1 MADIRLDLSLRQEQ
15 KLSTQMVQTMETI
28 AMPAQE
34 LNEKIRKEAETN
46 PVLVIKD
53 RSPSYSEFA
62 SRYSSATDRR
72 ESYSDSSYGEDSD
85 GQQGRWIEGMVSSRE
100 SLSEHLLSQLW
111 ESDAEK
117 PVLAAASVIIT
128 AMDGNG
134 FLPSPPEELLPPE
147 SRQYAQAAMDIIHTL
162 EPLGVGAL
170 NWRDSLI
177 IQARGLGMRSEELS
191 LFTKLVD
198 SHLEQMRL
206 GKADE
211 VASEL
216 GTDTEEVNALFSF
229 LKTLTPF
236 PGRKYSSGYDEIVI
250 PEISIRKEDG
260 KLRMKL
266 ERDAVP
272 SVEIDA
278 SYRDMAA
285 ELKGT
290 RSEEGRKAR
299 KFLSESI
306 ASAESLI
313 SQLEARASML
323 EKVGTF
329 LMARQQPFFLEG
341 PLYLKAIT
349 LKEAAD
355 EIGVHETTVGRIASS
370 KYIDTDWGIF
380 PIRDLFT
387 SGVKAESGDTVSR
400 SAVKEMIKLII
411 QENTSGKALSDQK
424 ISDMLAA
431 KGIKAARRTV
441 SKYRKELDIESSYG
455 RSQ

>member
-85 GQQGRWIEGMVSSRE
+85 GQQGSWIEGMVSSRE

-177 IQARGLGMRSEELS
+177 IQARGLGMRSEELA
-191 LFTKLVD
+191 LFTELVD

-216 GTDTEEVNALFSF
+216 GT
-229 LKTLTPF
+229 
-236 PGRKYSSGYDEIVI
+236 EI
-250 PEISIRKEDG
+250 PRRSTRCS
-260 KLRMKL
+260 
-266 ERDAVP
+266 P
-272 SVEIDA
+272 S
-278 SYRDMAA
+278 
-285 ELKGT
+285 
-290 RSEEGRKAR
+290 
-299 KFLSESI
+299 
-306 ASAESLI
+306 
-313 SQLEARASML
+313 
-323 EKVGTF
+323 
-329 LMARQQPFFLEG
+329 
-341 PLYLKAIT
+341 
-349 LKEAAD
+349 
-355 EIGVHETTVGRIASS
+355 
-370 KYIDTDWGIF
+370 
-380 PIRDLFT
+380 
-387 SGVKAESGDTVSR
+387 
-400 SAVKEMIKLII
+400 
-411 QENTSGKALSDQK
+411 
-424 ISDMLAA
+424 
-431 KGIKAARRTV
+431 
-441 SKYRKELDIESSYG
+441 
-455 RSQ
+455 